1 MFLLSV
7 SIIILPQ
14 VPLYLNGLRND
25 VVLALKIPYIQSS
38 APDELE
44 KAVGLSNYSKTIKVR
59 LLYLVIPA
67 GC

>member
-7 SIIILPQ
+7 SIIIFPQ

-25 VVLALKIPYIQSS
+25 VVLALKIQYIQSS